1 MDIIT
6 RVPFTDK
13 HLIDARLASTTSLF
27 DHEVIPTDADVNQEE
42 KSSLDDNGNMTKRS
56 LPVLMKLVSTS
67 LLGTTIYTNVY
78 QDITSDKET
87 NNETKITNDVSIP
100 TLVGVARK
108 LARVEGTQMDDKQYV
123 AYEVLCCT
131 FLLDLIKDA
140 NDPDSDL
147 YSHLQEAI
155 SARINSSSNKE
166 LIEELKVRGGHD
178 QLIMFL
184 SGPAGAGKSTATKA
198 AWQFCFEFCHAVG
211 TLWSDASFLFTAYT
225 GAAAMAVGGL
235 TICKAA
241 FILSKKKNLSEEDKQ
256 LWRQVRIL
264 IIDEIS
270 FMNDEQFNILDE
282 RLKEMK
288 DRNKPFGGYSVVFA
302 GDFRQLEPNGAK
314 SNDLLFSKQSSQ
326 LWERVINVV
335 LILKNEHRFKND
347 SMLGKM
353 LTTMWKDD
361 LPRKWR
367 IWLNN
372 NRLVGPNLQLPKTF
386 PSNKEV
392 SYAAPY
398 NKDRNAISA
407 GNFRNHILA
416 THPPFLSN
424 EQPPKHTIVIEANIK
439 STKNS
444 RRRLDSVLRHMII
457 TTCGDS
463 NVMSGHKHVDPA
475 LCLYKGAYLICTIG
489 NEHLSEKVPRGNGT
503 LCRLVSMKIKSN
515 ATSETFRKWY
525 GKKVRTV
532 KAEDVAWIECE
543 HVIKTDGMIR
553 LEKELQHYH
562 EQYVVSSNTKK
573 KRKWKKQMKT
583 IESQLLSMSA
593 TRRFK
598 LQPKTNTV
606 SVKVKPFCASK
617 LKINFRCKMTQLPV
631 NLNDAT
637 TGHKLQGSSKDV
649 LIITSWPSGGL
660 FKNWEYTVL
669 SRVRTLD
676 GLYLLKPISL
686 EKSFKPSVELKN
698 YLARAT
704 RKQDAFL
711 KHREARMAEFYK
723 QRSERQK

>member
-1 MDIIT
+1 MTRYDPTFEDEEDVDELAINQDRGQMDIIN
-6 RVPFTDK
+6 RVPFTDN

-27 DHEVIPTDADVNQEE
+27 DHEVIPTDADVQQDES
-42 KSSLDDNGNMTKRS
+42 SSLNGDEDFTKRS

-78 QDITSDKET
+78 Q
-87 NNETKITNDVSIP
+87 NITNDEETNKETKSSNGVSIP

-108 LARVEGTQMDDKQYV
+108 IARVEGTQMDEKQYV

-131 FLLDLIKDA
+131 FLLDLIKEA

-147 YSHLQEAI
+147 CSRLQEAI
-155 SARINSSSNKE
+155 SAGVSNGTIEE
-166 LIEELKVRGGHD
+166 LVEELKVRGGHD

-184 SGPAGAGKSTATKA
+184 SGPAGAGKSTANKV
-198 AWQFCFEFCHAVG
+198 AWRFCFEFCHAVG
-211 TLWSDASFLFTAYT
+211 TLWNDATFLFTAYT

-241 FILSKKKNLSEEDKQ
+241 FILSKKKTFSEEDKQ
-256 LWRQVRIL
+256 MWRQVRIL

-314 SNDLLFSKQSSQ
+314 SNDLLFSKQSSR

-335 LILKNEHRFKND
+335 LILNNEHRFKND
-347 SMLGKM
+347 SILGKM

-361 LPRKWR
+361 LPRNWR
-367 IWLNN
+367 VWLNN

-386 PSNKEV
+386 PCNKEV

-416 THPPFLSN
+416 THPPFLSKQ
-424 EQPPKHTIVIEANIK
+424 EPPKHTIVIEANIK
-439 STKNS
+439 STRNS
-444 RRRLDSVLRHMII
+444 RRRVDSVLRHMII

-489 NEHLSEKVPRGNGT
+489 NEYLSEKVPRGNGT

-532 KAEDVAWIECE
+532 KAEDVTWIECE
-543 HVIKTDGMIR
+543 HVIKTDGMIQ
-553 LEKELQHYH
+553 LEKELHHYH
-562 EQYVVSSNTKK
+562 EQYKASSNTKK
-573 KRKWKKQMKT
+573 KQKWKAQMES

-598 LQPKTNTV
+598 LRPKTNTV
-606 SVKVKPFCASK
+606 SVKVKPFYVSK
-617 LKINFRCKMTQLPV
+617 TKINFRCKMTQCHTHSTIL
-631 NLNDAT
+631 A
-637 TGHKLQGSSKDV
+637 
-649 LIITSWPSGGL
+649 
-660 FKNWEYTVL
+660 Y
-669 SRVRTLD
+669 
-676 GLYLLKPISL
+676 
-686 EKSFKPSVELKN
+686 SFILRP
-698 YLARAT
+698 
-704 RKQDAFL
+704 
-711 KHREARMAEFYK
+711 
-723 QRSERQK
+723 